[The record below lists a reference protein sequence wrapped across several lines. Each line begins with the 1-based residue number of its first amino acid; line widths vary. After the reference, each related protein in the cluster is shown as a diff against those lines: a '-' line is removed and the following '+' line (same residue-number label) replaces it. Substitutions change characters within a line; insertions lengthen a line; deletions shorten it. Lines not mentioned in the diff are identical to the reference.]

1 MQIAQALAGFSAGE
15 ADILRRA
22 MGKKKRAELEKQKE
36 RFVNGAIQNGIKKDL
51 ANYIFT
57 KIEPFAEYGFNKSHA
72 AAYALIAYQT
82 AYLKTYYKEEFI
94 ASTMSTETTNTSKL
108 REFVDELKRLKVE
121 EDKRNPNEYLGDAY
135 LGDVSTVSKK
145 ANIVCRDFEYMD
157 GDRVSILVN
166 DEVIVENLTLT
177 YEFRGINLKLKEG
190 FNKIDFVALNQGS
203 SGPNTAELRIYDDSE
218 NLLSANQWNLA
229 TGSTATLIIVKK

>member
-1 MQIAQALAGFSAGE
+1 MRLFILFFFFIGYSYSQVESSNRKIELPPPSKMTLIPPVTKQNPNAFTILKNPNNPQKSIMEQDSEFF
-15 ADILRRA
+15 ADP
-22 MGKKKRAELEKQKE
+22 GKK
-36 RFVNGAIQNGIKKDL
+36 
-51 ANYIFT
+51 
-57 KIEPFAEYGFNKSHA
+57 
-72 AAYALIAYQT
+72 
-82 AYLKTYYKEEFI
+82 YLK
-94 ASTMSTETTNTSKL
+94 KL
-108 REFVDELKRLKVE
+108 KVDENKK
-121 EDKRNPNEYLGDAY
+121 NPNEYLGDAY

>member
-1 MQIAQALAGFSAGE
+1 MSDISRNNFWNYICSIINGMRFFILIFLFGSYTYSQVESSNRKIELPPPAKKTLIPPVSKQNPNSFTILKNPTNPQKSVMEQDTEYF
-15 ADILRRA
+15 ADP
-22 MGKKKRAELEKQKE
+22 GKK
-36 RFVNGAIQNGIKKDL
+36 
-51 ANYIFT
+51 Y
-57 KIEPFAEYGFNKSHA
+57 
-72 AAYALIAYQT
+72 
-82 AYLKTYYKEEFI
+82 
-94 ASTMSTETTNTSKL
+94 
-108 REFVDELKRLKVE
+108 LKRLKVE

-166 DEVIVENLTLT
+166 DEVVVENLTLT